1 MKKIVAFTLLLCM
14 ILTLAACGKVEI
26 TMQEIYDANQTV
38 ALLKNHESVYVQEE
52 MDGEVWMERYLT
64 KDYVYDCIPDEEYPF
79 VKFMTDDASYYY
91 DGGYYLRYFFIT
103 PDGVGDF
110 ASERAETYASVI
122 CDEEILDQGIES
134 VSKKDG
140 HITVTGALS
149 SKELEIWVEDGV
161 TAGTVTY
168 VLDAKTREIVSA
180 TTDYAYE
187 DGEAFRTTTKVACDA
202 EAPEMVKTFLK
213 YVNQTEELRNVTV
226 VTSPGTE
233 KEVSQSF
240 QISKGMIIGF
250 TWDDAFEDMVELYAD
265 AACTEAY
272 DPYADADA
280 DLTIYI
286 KWTNT

>member
-1 MKKIVAFTLLLCM
+1 
-14 ILTLAACGKVEI
+14 
-26 TMQEIYDANQTV
+26 
-38 ALLKNHESVYVQEE
+38 
-52 MDGEVWMERYLT
+52 
-64 KDYVYDCIPDEEYPF
+64 
-79 VKFMTDDASYYY
+79 MTDDASYYY

-122 CDEEILDQGIES
+122 CGEEILDQGIES

-149 SKELEIWVEDGV
+149 SKELEIWAEDGV
-161 TAGTVTY
+161 TAGTVAY

-187 DGEAFRTTTKVACDA
+187 DGEVFRTATKVACDA
-202 EAPEMVKTFLK
+202 EVPEMAKTFLK

-226 VTSPGTE
+226 VTNPGTE

-250 TWDDAFEDMVELYAD
+250 TWDALYEDKVELYAD

-272 DPYADADA
+272 DPYADTDS
-280 DLTIYI
+280 DLTIYV
-286 KWTNT
+286 KWEE